1 MTEATHRPRLWHA
14 YKSVGGELCIA
25 VDSTIPGPALAKVS
39 FIHSGWEDAYKMAAA
54 PEMFDAL
61 EEVVKHGHNMNCPYG
76 NRFAWDN
83 DKCFCGVA
91 QAESA
96 IAKAKG
102 ETR

>member
-1 MTEATHRPRLWHA
+1 MTKLGLGRRTHTGIMGWVDTLFFQHDCYLMSSRPCYWGDHGTMPTL
-14 YKSVGGELCIA
+14 
-25 VDSTIPGPALAKVS
+25 T
-39 FIHSGWEDAYKMAAA
+39 FIIAA

-61 EEVVKHGHNMNCPYG
+61 EEVVKHGHRTNCPYG

-91 QAESA
+91 QAEAA